1 MEWGYIL
8 SDHAIYLD
16 LEGMPCSRGGGF
28 VPFAGVVVGLF
39 LPRFLMKKKKKNRIY
54 LLHEIGVY

>member
-16 LEGMPCSRGGGF
+16 LEGMPCSRGVGF
-28 VPFAGVVVGLF
+28 VPFAGVVDGPLF
-39 LPRFLMKKKKKNRIY
+39 S
-54 LLHEIGVY
+54 LLDSRDV

>member
-16 LEGMPCSRGGGF
+16 LEGMPCSRGVGF
-28 VPFAGVVVGLF
+28 VPFAGCRSWPFSCKIFDEEEEEEPYLF
-39 LPRFLMKKKKKNRIY
+39 IA
-54 LLHEIGVY
+54 